1 MHCAQVNYALKRW
14 TRFLKSENIFILV
27 LQEFLTNAVL
37 ELLTR
42 MKTSFDMLLLL
53 ISLSGSNCYFFS
65 FPYQVQIATS
75 SHFLIRFKL
84 LLLLISLSGSNC
96 YYFSFPY
103 QVQIA
108 TSSHFFIRFKLLLLL
123 ISLSGLNCYFFS
135 FPYQVQIATTSHFLI
150 SFKLL
155 LLLISLSGTN
165 CYFFSFPYQVQ
176 IATSSHFLIRFKLL
190 QLLISLSG
198 SNRYYFSFP
207 YQVQIFYRV
216 THTVCYWK
224 DNRAEFTLLSFCSFK
239 TVNLFVF
246 LCQIIKYK
254 IIWNVETKILHLDR
268 YSYCRNKSFIL
279 CG

>member
-53 ISLSGSNCYFFS
+53 ISLSGS
-65 FPYQVQIATS
+65 
-75 SHFLIRFKL
+75 
-84 LLLLISLSGSNC
+84 
-96 YYFSFPY
+96 
-103 QVQIA
+103 
-108 TSSHFFIRFKLLLLL
+108 
-123 ISLSGLNCYFFS
+123 
-135 FPYQVQIATTSHFLI
+135 
-150 SFKLL
+150 
-155 LLLISLSGTN
+155 N